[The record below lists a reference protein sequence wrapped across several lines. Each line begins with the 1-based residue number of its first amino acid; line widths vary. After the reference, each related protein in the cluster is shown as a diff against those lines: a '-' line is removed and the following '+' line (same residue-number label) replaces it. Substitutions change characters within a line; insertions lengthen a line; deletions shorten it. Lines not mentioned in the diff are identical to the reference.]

1 MAAVSRSRRDAGAEV
16 AVLHLIARESPLSDA
31 AVNREQWGSRIGL
44 ILAMAGNAVGLGNFL
59 RFPRQAVENGGGT
72 FMIPYFI
79 AFVLVGIPLMWI
91 EWGIGRE
98 GGARGE
104 GSLPGMFDVLWKSK
118 VAKYVGVLG
127 LFMPLVVLIYYCY
140 IESWTLA
147 WAFFSLTGA
156 TRGLDQEGMRA
167 FLGSYQDLG
176 NGTVHGFWTP
186 FLFFLVT
193 LTVNIWVVTRGL
205 TAGIERLAKIG
216 MPLLFF
222 FALILV
228 VRVLTLD
235 PHPVTEVVAGVTT
248 TRMWSPL
255 DGLNFMYTPDWSALN
270 RPSVWLAAAGQI
282 FFTLSVG
289 MGTLQAYASYL
300 KKSDDIALSGL
311 ATCATNETAEVVLGG
326 SLAIPAIVTF
336 FGVTGAVSIAK
347 AGGFDLG
354 FVAMPLVFNQLPGGP
369 MIGAAAGVMWFGLLF
384 FAGITSSVAMA
395 TPSMSFLT
403 EHFGVTR
410 KRSGLVVGGIAL
422 ALGLAHILW
431 YTRGFLDEW
440 DYWAGTFG
448 LVIVA
453 LVETIVF
460 VWIYGPDNMWRS
472 LHEGASIR
480 IPRVFKVIITYVTPV
495 FLLVMMAWWIKQ
507 DAIPTLL
514 MEGKPAAEVP
524 VRWASRLVMLG
535 ILAAQLVL
543 IRIAWSRR
551 TVEQDRLRRAA

>member
-1 MAAVSRSRRDAGAEV
+1 
-16 AVLHLIARESPLSDA
+16 
-31 AVNREQWGSRIGL
+31 
-44 ILAMAGNAVGLGNFL
+44 MAGNAVGLGNFL

-91 EWGIGRE
+91 EWGVGRE
-98 GGARGE
+98 GGAKGQ
-104 GSLPGMFDVLWKSK
+104 GSLPGMFDVLWQRP
-118 VAKYVGVLG
+118 VAKYLGVLG
-127 LFMPLVVLIYYCY
+127 LFMPLVILIYYAY

-147 WAFFSLTGA
+147 WTVFSLTGA

-167 FLGSYQDLG
+167 FLASYQDLE

-186 FLFFLVT
+186 FVFFLIT
-193 LTVNIWVVTRGL
+193 LSINIWVVTRGL

-216 MPLLFF
+216 MPLLFL
-222 FALILV
+222 FAAILV
-228 VRVLTLD
+228 VRVLTLE
-235 PHPVTEVVAGVTT
+235 PHTVTEVVDGVAR
-248 TRMWSPL
+248 TRTFSPW
-255 DGLNFMYTPDWSALN
+255 DGLDFMYSPDWSALN
-270 RPSVWLAAAGQI
+270 RPTVWLAAAGQI

-300 KKSDDIALSGL
+300 RKKDDITLSGL

-336 FGVTGAVSIAK
+336 FGVTGAVQIAR
-347 AGGFDLG
+347 AGGYDLG

-369 MIGAAAGVMWFGLLF
+369 VVAAGAGVLWFGLLF

-395 TPSMSFLT
+395 TPCMSFLQ
-403 EHFGVTR
+403 EHFRWGR
-410 KRSGLVVGGIAL
+410 REAGAAIGAL
-422 ALGLAHILW
+422 ALLLGAMHIVW
-431 YTRGFLDEW
+431 YSRGFLDEW

-460 VWIYGPDNMWRS
+460 VWIYGPDRMWAS
-472 LHEGASIR
+472 IHEGATMR
-480 IPRVFKVIITYVTPV
+480 IPVFFRYVMTWVTPV
-495 FLLVMMAWWIKQ
+495 FLMVMMAWWTVQ

-514 MEGKPAAEVP
+514 MEGRPADEVP
-524 VRWASRLVMLG
+524 VRWASRAVMLG
-535 ILAAQLVL
+535 ILVAQLLL
-543 IRIAWSRR
+543 IRKAWA
-551 TVEQDRLRRAA
+551 RRAVSGERRMAA